1 MSTTIYANKDSQG
14 NSAFPSQTYGS
25 TDPIKA
31 SWFETYQMNCFFGF
45 DISSISGMT
54 IISATLYLNKI
65 SGTSNNTY
73 VERITDNSWSEAGV
87 NWGNQPA
94 STITNRITITP
105 TSGWN
110 SWDITNMFKDET
122 GSNFSV
128 KCIRTSLD
136 NAETEFGAAYTAYL
150 VIDATS
156 PTDVY
161 INSSSG
167 SDSNAGDSCTAGHPV
182 LTLAKAL
189 ELVASGGE
197 IHVCNNGA
205 DFSAENVTINKTI
218 YISSTS
224 GYSFYLGDAI

>member
-73 VERITDNSWSEAGV
+73 VKS
-87 NWGNQPA
+87 
-94 STITNRITITP
+94 
-105 TSGWN
+105 
-110 SWDITNMFKDET
+110 
-122 GSNFSV
+122 
-128 KCIRTSLD
+128 IRTSLD

-189 ELVASGGE
+189 ELVASGGQ
-197 IHVCNNGA
+197 IPGCNNGA